1 MEKKVKNV
9 IWSQY
14 GYNWYM
20 QCKLFKSLSM
30 LVKSVNNVAM
40 SWMWRLFRDRPQSIR
55 KCKCTARFVVS
66 SVNYYIMY
74 TKSSKLCQLCLM
86 YSRLCHEHVL
96 FECPALVNE
105 RVKWW
110 TRVIESM
117 PAALI
122 SSIECMNT
130 SEKLVFILSGLNCEY
145 VSEWRDIYE
154 EIVNFIFYMNHE
166 FRQLAV
172 TINNNT

>member
-1 MEKKVKNV
+1 MKKIVKNI

-14 GYNWYM
+14 RNTWYM
-20 QCKLFKSLSM
+20 QCILFKSLSM
-30 LVKSVNNVAM
+30 FVKSVNNVAM
-40 SWMWRLFRDRPQSIR
+40 SWMWRLCRDRPQSIR

-74 TKSSKLCQLCLM
+74 TKSSKLCQLCSM

-105 RVKWW
+105 RVKRW

-145 VSEWRDIYE
+145 VSEWRDI
-154 EIVNFIFYMNHE
+154 
-166 FRQLAV
+166 
-172 TINNNT
+172 